1 MRSRRRAATFIP
13 VTLIFLGA
21 LIAGALLVCS
31 PARAQTNP
39 KSNQPAANDNA
50 PPSGKFVSSLPR
62 GTKLMLKD
70 GSYELV
76 SQYVIQGDRVRYYD
90 VDNAQ
95 WEVIP
100 TSIVDWEATRKEE
113 AQEEK
118 NQASLLTKAEKQED
132 EQRAVPALDIDA
144 SLEVAPGIFLPPGEG
159 LFVFN
164 GKSVAQVPQA
174 RTSSALS
181 KTHFVERVLVPVP
194 IIPSRH
200 TLEIPGEHAKFRL
213 SANQPEFYLRT
224 KGGLEPD
231 VLLLRA
237 KIHHGDRHIMNLDS
251 LMGQE
256 HDSGDTLPMQ
266 TWEIA
271 RDVYRYTL
279 AQKLPR
285 GEYVIAEMVPNQG
298 MSMYVWDFG
307 VN

>member
-1 MRSRRRAATFIP
+1 MRSRWRSEKSFPVVLITSAAILF
-13 VTLIFLGA
+13 A
-21 LIAGALLVCS
+21 LVFSGFALAR
-31 PARAQTNP
+31 PATSRQAT
-39 KSNQPAANDNA
+39 AEGNA
-50 PPSGKFVSSLPR
+50 PPSGKFISPLPR

-70 GSYELV
+70 GSYELA
-76 SQYVIQGDRVRYYD
+76 SQYEIQGGRVRYYD
-90 VDNAQ
+90 VDRAQ

-100 TSIVDWEATRKEE
+100 ATIVDWEATKKEE

-118 NQASLLTKAEKQED
+118 DQASLLKKAEKQED
-132 EQRAVPALDIDA
+132 EQRAIPALDIDA
-144 SLEVAPGIFLPPGEG
+144 SLEVAPGIFLPSGEG

-164 GKSVAQVPQA
+164 GKSVAQLPQA
-174 RTSSALS
+174 QTSSELS
-181 KTHFVERVLVPVP
+181 KTHAVERILVPVP

-200 TLEIPGEHAKFRL
+200 TVVIPGEHAKFRID
-213 SANQPEFYLRT
+213 NDQPEFYLRT
-224 KGGLEPD
+224 KGEVEPD
-231 VLLLRA
+231 VLLIRA

-256 HDSGDTLPMQ
+256 RNSSNTLSMQ

-271 RDVYRYTL
+271 KDVYRYTL